1 MQLFNIEFIDKNKI
15 FEWTLKK
22 LIEREIK
29 KDYRFNNYKYFHS
42 VFEINQWSEKNDFCL
57 ENLCKRTNNCLN
69 SSLELQSTI
78 ELYSGRYHEF
88 VNDFLRDKTHFD
100 EVPKF
105 INETIYNLD
114 YILKNSK
121 TSENLIVVRRFDV
134 FFFNDKLK
142 RNEIFIDKGYLSS
155 SLNLLYRLDIEGNY
169 REIENEVFLIL
180 KVPRGVNAIYI
191 ERTSRR
197 SEYELLINRN
207 QKIKVLR
214 NIKVYNNRIVFDE
227 II

>member
-29 KDYRFNNYKYFHS
+29 KDYRLNNYKYFHS
-42 VFEINQWSEKNDFCL
+42 VFEINQWSEKNDICL
-57 ENLCKRTNNCLN
+57 ENLSKRTNNCLN
-69 SSLELQSTI
+69 SSLELHSTI

-169 REIENEVFLIL
+169 REIKNEVFLIL
-180 KVPRGVNAIYI
+180 KVPLGVNAIYI

-214 NIKVYNNRIVFDE
+214 NIKVFNNRIVFAE